1 MAFFAESTVQESY
14 QELDIVVNEYTDFD
28 VLALE
33 ACDTIQEMDNAIM
46 SGIGRYELDMVR
58 EGTEVVYTEGMLET
72 IKEKITKIWDFI
84 KNWVKSVW
92 NKFVGWISSYVR
104 GDKAFL
110 AKYKKQ
116 IEENAAY
123 LSSDYEYTMK
133 YGAIVDEIAKGDTK
147 PVSKAH
153 QLIESYASKIGS
165 TTGEKDKFD
174 DVIEDFEEKISDLK
188 DEYKSQDLE
197 KEVNAAWVKSNVK
210 TILDIVDLDASKIKR
225 IADDS
230 VKKAESARNSAIKN
244 IEANK
249 NAAASDTLKNLTT
262 LRLAAYKTH
271 ASKSSSLL
279 TWVAAFYIKC
289 IKGLKSD
296 ARAICR
302 KLITAK
308 PNPKYNES
316 AFDHKDFGAYFD
328 I

>member
-33 ACDTIQEMDNAIM
+33 ACGTIQEMDNAIM

-72 IKEKITKIWDFI
+72 IKEKIAKIWDFI

-92 NKFVGWISSYVR
+92 NKFAGWISSYVR

-116 IEENAAY
+116 IEENVAY

-147 PVSKAH
+147 PVGKAH
-153 QLIESYASKIGS
+153 QLIDSYVSKIGS

-230 VKKAESARNSAIKN
+230 VKKAESARNNAIKN

-316 AFDHKDFGAYFD
+316 AFDHNDFEAYFN

>member
-116 IEENAAY
+116 IEDNVAY

-133 YGAIVDEIAKGDTK
+133 YGAILDEIAKGDNKVTSK
-147 PVSKAH
+147 AQQLSDSYVSK
-153 QLIESYASKIGS
+153 ISS

-174 DVIEDFEEKISDLK
+174 EVIEEFEEKINDLK

-197 KEVNAAWVKSNVK
+197 KEVNAAWVKSNIK
-210 TILDIVDLDASKIKR
+210 GILAVVELDASKIKR
-225 IADDS
+225 IADDA
-230 VKKAESARNSAIKN
+230 VKKAESLRNNAIKN

-249 NAAASDTLKNLTT
+249 NVAASDTLKNLTT

-279 TWVAAFYIKC
+279 TWVSTFYIKC

>member
-28 VLALE
+28 TLALE
-33 ACDTIQEMDNAIM
+33 ACGTIQEMDNAIM
-46 SGIGRYELDMVR
+46 AGIGRYELDMVR

-92 NKFVGWISSYVR
+92 NKFIGWISSYVR

-116 IEENAAY
+116 IEDNVAY

-133 YGAIVDEIAKGDTK
+133 YGAILDEISKGDSKVT
-147 PVSKAH
+147 SKAQ
-153 QLIESYASKIGS
+153 QLVETYASKIGS

-174 DVIEDFEEKISDLK
+174 EVIEDYEDKINDLK

-197 KEVNAAWVKSNVK
+197 KEVDAAWVKSNIK
-210 TILDIVDLDASKIKR
+210 NIIAIIEFDASKIKR
-225 IADDS
+225 TADDS
-230 VKKAESARNSAIKN
+230 VKKVESLRNNAIKN

-249 NAAASDTLKNLTT
+249 NATSSDTFKNLTT

-279 TWVAAFYIKC
+279 TWVSTFYIKC
-289 IKGLKSD
+289 VKGLKSD
-296 ARAICR
+296 ARVICR

-316 AFDHKDFGAYFD
+316 AFDHSDFDAYFN

>member
-14 QELDIVVNEYTDFD
+14 QELDIVVNEYTNFD
-28 VLALE
+28 VLAME

-116 IEENAAY
+116 IEENVAY
-123 LSSDYEYTMK
+123 LKSDYEYTMK
-133 YGAIVDEIAKGDTK
+133 YGAIMDNIAKGEPET
-147 PVSKAH
+147 VSKVER
-153 QLIESYASKIGS
+153 LINEYASKIGS
-165 TTGEKDKFD
+165 TSGEKDKFD
-174 DVIEDFEEKISDLK
+174 DVIEKYEEAIEDLK
-188 DEYKSQDLE
+188 EEYKAQDLE
-197 KEVNAAWVKSNVK
+197 KEVDASWIKSNVK
-210 TILDIVDLDASKIKR
+210 NIIEIVDLDVSKLKR
-225 IADDS
+225 ISDGA
-230 VKKAESARNSAIKN
+230 VKKIESARNNAIKN

-271 ASKSSSLL
+271 ASKSSSLA
-279 TWVAAFYIKC
+279 TWAASFTIKA

-296 ARAICR
+296 CRAICR

>member
-46 SGIGRYELDMVR
+46 AGIGRYELAQVR
-58 EGTEVVYTEGMLET
+58 EGAEVVYTEGMIDT
-72 IKEKITKIWDFI
+72 IKDKIAKIWDFV

-92 NKFVGWISSYVR
+92 NKFMGWVSSYVR

-116 IEENAAY
+116 IEENVAY

-133 YGAIVDEIAKGDTK
+133 YGAIMDSIAKGESVT
-147 PVSKAH
+147 VSKVER
-153 QLIESYASKIGS
+153 LVDEYASKIGS

-174 DVIEDFEEKISDLK
+174 DVIEKYEEAIADLK
-188 DEYKSQDLE
+188 EEYKAQDLE
-197 KEVNAAWVKSNVK
+197 KEVNAAWVKSNIKAV
-210 TILDIVDLDASKIKR
+210 IEIIDLDTSKVKR
-225 IADDS
+225 MTDDT
-230 VKKAESARNSAIKN
+230 VKKVESARNNAIKN

-271 ASKSSSLL
+271 ASKSSSVV
-279 TWVAAFYIKC
+279 TWAASFTIKAF
-289 IKGLKSD
+289 KGLKSD
-296 ARAICR
+296 CRAICR
-302 KLITAK
+302 KILTAK

-316 AFDHKDFGAYFD
+316 AFDHKEFDAYFN

>member
-110 AKYKKQ
+110 SKYKKQ

-147 PVSKAH
+147 PVGKAH
-153 QLIESYASKIGS
+153 QLIDSYASKIGS